1 MIGLRRTLLSAILML
16 PAAVMLQVAVPAVA
30 QIPLPDFT
38 EYEIPDTVHPAASPD
53 WYEYLDLG
61 ALVVGLSAASYL
73 ALVSRS
79 RRGLFVLAIASLAWL
94 GFWRQGCVCPIGAI
108 QNVALAAFDPTY
120 AVPWVVVAFFVLPLV
135 FTLFFGRTF
144 CAAVCPL
151 GAVQE
156 LVAVRPIRVPTWL
169 DHALGLLAYVYLG
182 AGVLFAATGTAFV
195 ICRYDPFV
203 AFFRF
208 GGSRNMLLLG
218 AGFLVVG
225 IFIGRP
231 YCRYL
236 CPYGALLGLLSKVSA
251 WHVEI
256 PPTECIQC
264 KLCEDAC
271 PYGAIREPTVTQSAD
286 TRTSGRRRL
295 GLLLLLM
302 PVLLGV
308 GTWFGFQLMVPL
320 SRLHP
325 TVCLAER
332 IRWEDAGRARLKSTG
347 VSGMVVETTDASEA
361 FRDSGRAVEDLY
373 REAMQQ
379 TERLG
384 YAGGLFGAWVGLVIG
399 IKLVHLSVRR
409 RRVDYQP
416 DRAGCVS
423 CGRCFW
429 YCPSEQARLGLIDHL
444 TTNVEEP

>member
-1 MIGLRRTLLSAILML
+1 MNGSRRKLLLATLTQL
-16 PAAVMLQVAVPAVA
+16 AAAPAVA
-30 QIPLPDFT
+30 QIPLPNFT
-38 EYEIPDTVHPAASPD
+38 EYQIPETVNPAASPD

-61 ALVVGLSAASYL
+61 ALVVGLALASYF

-79 RRGLFVLAIASLAWL
+79 RRGLFLLAIASLAWL
-94 GFWRQGCVCPIGAI
+94 GFWRQGCICPIGAI
-108 QNVALAAFDPTY
+108 QNVSLAAADPTY
-120 AVPWVVVAFFVLPLV
+120 VVPWVVVAFFVLPLL

-156 LVAVRPIRVPTWL
+156 LVALWPIRVPTWL

-218 AGFLVVG
+218 AGFLAVG
-225 IFIGRP
+225 IFVGRP

-236 CPYGALLGLLSKVSA
+236 CPYGALLGLLSKVSQ

-256 PPTECIQC
+256 PPSECIQC

-271 PYGAIREPTVTQSAD
+271 PYGAIREPTVTQTAD
-286 TRTSGRRRL
+286 NRTSGRRRL

-308 GTWFGFQLMVPL
+308 GAWLAFQLKVPMAQ
-320 SRLHP
+320 LHP
-325 TVCLAER
+325 TVSLAER
-332 IRWEDAGRARLKSTG
+332 IRVEDAQRARLESTG
-347 VSGMVVETTDASEA
+347 VTGMVVEATDASDA
-361 FRDSGRAVEDLY
+361 FRESGRTVEDLY
-373 REAMQQ
+373 REAMRQ
-379 TERLG
+379 TGRLG

-399 IKLVHLSVRR
+399 IKLIHLSVRR

-444 TTNVEEP
+444 TTNLPLEGERS